1 MTDQEIDEIATPF
14 SSFCVASGSRE
25 FDHLGFAR
33 ALFSKS
39 AQSIMNNAAI
49 DDIAAEVFGTMATH
63 QERQFA
69 NRILSRAIPEGH
81 VVVPGWLPIES
92 APKGSG
98 IGKLTTDPDYV
109 APPAILLLFDEG
121 KIAIG
126 YWDWYYAEGGRG
138 YEGGLAW
145 IAQEAGERL
154 DLHYDAP
161 IGWMPL
167 PAAPANKEG

>member
-69 NRILSRAIPEGH
+69 HRILSRAIPEGH
-81 VVVPGWLPIES
+81 VVVPKEPTPEM
-92 APKGSG
+92 
-98 IGKLTTDPDYV
+98 
-109 APPAILLLFDEG
+109 E
-121 KIAIG
+121 
-126 YWDWYYAEGGRG
+126 AEGFKNIT
-138 YEGGLAW
+138 GLPHEVWTAM
-145 IAQEAGERL
+145 IA
-154 DLHYDAP
+154 
-161 IGWMPL
+161 
-167 PAAPANKEG
+167 AAPANKEG